1 MDDTPEHIKQ
11 MQFDIISKKT
21 NEEKLKMTMEMID
34 TSLEMAYNLIKKQ
47 NPQFSH
53 RQIIAERFEMLYKT
67 DFEKEELQKMKN
79 YLLQEQG

>member
-1 MDDTPEHIKQ
+1 MDDTPEYIKQ
-11 MQFDIISKKT
+11 MQFDIIFKKS
-21 NEEKLKMTMEMID
+21 NEEKLRMTMEMID

-67 DFEKEELQKMKN
+67 DFENEELQKIKKH
-79 YLLQEQG
+79 LLEVQG

>member
-1 MDDTPEHIKQ
+1 MNDTPKHVKQ
-11 MQFDIISKKT
+11 IQFDIIFKKT
-21 NEEKLKMTMEMID
+21 NEEKLRMTMEMID

-67 DFEKEELQKMKN
+67 DFEKEELQKIKKH
-79 YLLQEQG
+79 LLEAQG